1 VVVRLLALRAQ
12 IIFIKRAFL
21 SILFNLTGKQEY
33 TPLAGQMGEG
43 YNASSIR
50 LSTTVAEISRL
61 AASGMT
67 NDCGLSITSSVTI
80 ILRRTGRQ
88 CMKKALFV
96 TAM

>member
-1 VVVRLLALRAQ
+1 MAVRLLALRAQ

-50 LSTTVAEISRL
+50 SVSYTHLTLPTT
-61 AASGMT
+61 
-67 NDCGLSITSSVTI
+67 
-80 ILRRTGRQ
+80 
-88 CMKKALFV
+88 
-96 TAM
+96 